1 MNSSNKYWKGIDEL
15 QETQDFVS
23 SNVNEFAEGLPLDK
37 IFSNDDSTRANRRD
51 FLKYFGFSLGA
62 VTLAACNK
70 TPVKNAIPYVVKPDN
85 VTPGVPLYYA
95 SSSVSNSE
103 GFPMLVKV
111 REGRPIKFEPNKE
124 ATYFGGGLD
133 GLAHSSILSLYDT
146 NRLKGPMKAGE
157 RKPLAWA
164 DFDKEVIAALDKTA
178 ASGKSIAIVTP
189 TNTSLVLSQ
198 AIADFSVKYTNTEV
212 VAYEPIS
219 YSGITRAN
227 QKAFGKAVIPAYDFS
242 KAEVIVSFGADFL
255 GTWISPMKFQ
265 SDYSKNRVPKD
276 GKMSKHYQFES
287 LMSLSGAN
295 ADSRAP
301 MKMSKVGKHLEALY
315 AALNGGKAGEDLAG
329 NTIKQA
335 ATDLLNAK
343 GRSLVVCGSND
354 ENDQML
360 VNSINMM
367 LGNYGS
373 TIDITNYYK
382 GQSADESAFNAFVNK
397 ANGGAYGAALFVG
410 CNPAYSSPTAAK
422 ALEKIPIRISTAI
435 TMDET
440 ASNCTHIATDLHAL
454 ESWDIKEPYVGRYVF
469 SQPTISP
476 VFDGRHAAT
485 SLVAWSGGDI
495 ADKDDFTHAYN
506 YTKSVFASAIGGDF
520 NAAVEKGFIENV
532 SSPSVPA
539 FSGNAN
545 DAIAAISS
553 RKAAD
558 SELIL
563 YQKVGV
569 RDGAFGNTPWAHEMP
584 DPVSKVTWDNYLSVS
599 MSVAKEKGWNDGD
612 IMKVTANGVTIEI
625 PMLIQPGQAKGT
637 YGIALGYGRVL
648 PDTVKNDLKDLGV
661 NVYPM
666 VSAKSASYTISGVQ
680 VEKVGKGYE
689 FAQTQTHYSIEGRDI
704 VREASLNAYKNDKA
718 AGNHVHKPEL
728 ISLWDSHDYS
738 KGHHWGM
745 VIDLNACT
753 GCSACIVS
761 CSIENNVPIVGRDE
775 VRRRREMHWLR
786 IDRYYSFEVPESK
799 DLKMSIVNGGDQSL
813 KEGDYMTQEKVIE
826 EYSNV
831 TGSTDYYENV
841 KVIHQPMLCQHCDN
855 APCET
860 VCPVLATTHS
870 SEGLNQMTY
879 NRCIGTK
886 YCGNNC
892 PYKVR
897 RFNWFRYNEN
907 EKFDY
912 HFANDLG
919 KMVINPDV
927 TVRSR
932 GVMEKCS
939 FCVQRVQSAKLTAKR
954 ENRKMETDEF
964 TVACAQTCPSNA
976 IVFGDMND
984 PNSEISKLYKDER
997 AYHVIEELG
1006 TRPSI
1011 KYLTKIRNK
1020 QESTNQNAH

>member
-15 QETQDFVS
+15 QESQDFVT
-23 SNVNEFAEGLPLDK
+23 SNVNEFAEGLPLEK

-70 TPVKNAIPYVVKPDN
+70 TPVQNAIPYIVKPDN

-95 SSSVSNSE
+95 SSSISNGE
-103 GFPMLVKV
+103 GFPLLVKV

-146 NRLKGPMKAGE
+146 NRLRGPMKAGD
-157 RKPLAWA
+157 KSPQKWA
-164 DFDKEVIAALDKTA
+164 DFDKEVVTALNNVG
-178 ASGKSIAIVTP
+178 GKSIAIVTP
-189 TNTSLVLSQ
+189 TNTSLVLDQ
-198 AIADFSVKYTNTEV
+198 AIADFKTKYANTET

-265 SDYSKNRVPKD
+265 SDYAKNRVPKD

-287 LMSLSGAN
+287 LMSLTGAN
-295 ADSRAP
+295 ADSRLP
-301 MKMSKVGKHLEALY
+301 MKMSKVGNYLEALY
-315 AALNGGKAGEDLAG
+315 AALNGNKPKIELAG
-329 NTIKQA
+329 NAIQQA
-335 ATDLLNAK
+335 ANDLLNAK

-360 VNSINMM
+360 VNSINIM

-373 TIDITNYYK
+373 AIDITNHYK
-382 GQSADESAFNAFVNK
+382 GQSADENEFNAFVSK
-397 ANGGAYGAALFVG
+397 AKSGAYGAVIFVG
-410 CNPAYSSPTAAK
+410 CNPLYSSAS
-422 ALEKIPIRISTAI
+422 ALEAVAKIPTRITTAI

-440 ASNCTHIATDLHAL
+440 ATQSTHVATDLHPL
-454 ESWDIKEPYVGRYVF
+454 ESWDIKQPYAGRYIF
-469 SQPTISP
+469 AQPTISP
-476 VFDGRHAAT
+476 VFEGRASVS
-485 SLVAWSGGDI
+485 SLLAWAGGDI
-495 ADKDDFTHAYN
+495 ADKDGFTHQYN
-506 YTKSVFASAIGGDF
+506 YTKNVFASQIGGDF

-532 SSPSVPA
+532 LALTVPS

-545 DAIAAISS
+545 ESIAAISS

-558 SELIL
+558 NELIL

-569 RDGAFGNTPWAHEMP
+569 RDGSFGNTPWVHEMP

-599 MSVAKEKGWNDGD
+599 MPDAKANKWEDGD
-612 IMKVTANGVTIEI
+612 IMKVTANTVTVEI

-637 YGIALGYGRVL
+637 YGIALGYGREL
-648 PDTVKNDLKDLGV
+648 PETVKNDLKDLGV

-666 VSAKSASYTISGVQ
+666 AGTSANYVIAGAKI
-680 VEKVGKGYE
+680 EKVGSGHE

-704 VREASLNAYKNDKA
+704 VREASLNAYKNDKK
-718 AGNHVHKPEL
+718 AGNSFHKPQP
-728 ISLWDSHDYS
+728 ISLWSSHDYS

-745 VIDLNACT
+745 SIDLNSCT

-775 VRRRREMHWLR
+775 IRRRREMHWLR

-799 DLKMSIVNGGDQSL
+799 DLEMSIVNGGDQSL
-813 KEGDYMTQEKVIE
+813 QAGDYITQEKVME
-826 EYSNV
+826 EYSSV
-831 TGSTDYYENV
+831 TNSSDYYQNV

-997 AYHVIEELG
+997 AYHVIEEIG

-1020 QESTNQNAH
+1020 QESTNQKAH